1 MIKKFK
7 RGKIYARFK
16 DNIWEADLAGM
27 RSFSSFNRNVE
38 YVLFLT
44 DAFTKYAWVNPW
56 KGKNSKT
63 VLHGFIE
70 IVNESKR
77 KPNKLWLDQRKEFYN
92 NIIQKWLDDND
103 ILLYSTHNEAKSVVA
118 ERFKKVLKGKIYKKW
133 QPVTPNPVL
142 VI

>member
-7 RGKIYARFK
+7 RSKVYARFK
-16 DNIWEADLAGM
+16 DNIWAADLAEM

-44 DAFTKYAWVNPW
+44 DVFTKYAWVNPW
-56 KGKNSKT
+56 KDKNAKT

-103 ILLYSTHNEAKSVVA
+103 ILMYSTHNEAKSVVA

-133 QPVTPNPVL
+133 QPVTLNPIL

>member
-1 MIKKFK
+1 
-7 RGKIYARFK
+7 
-16 DNIWEADLAGM
+16 M
-27 RSFSSFNRNVE
+27 RSSSSFNRNVE

-44 DAFTKYAWVNPW
+44 DAFTKYTWVNPW
-56 KGKNSKT
+56 KDKNPKT

-103 ILLYSTHNEAKSVVA
+103 ILMYSTHNEAKSVVA
-118 ERFKKVLKGKIYKKW
+118 ERFKKVLKGKIY
-133 QPVTPNPVL
+133 
-142 VI
+142 

>member
-7 RGKIYARFK
+7 RGKVYARFK
-16 DNIWEADLAGM
+16 DNIWAADLAEM

-44 DAFTKYAWVNPW
+44 DVFAKYAWVNPW
-56 KGKNSKT
+56 KDKNTKI

-103 ILLYSTHNEAKSVVA
+103 ILMYSTHNEAKSVVA

-133 QPVTPNPVL
+133 QPVTLNPIL

>member
-7 RGKIYARFK
+7 RGKVYARFK
-16 DNIWEADLAGM
+16 DNIWVADLAEM

-44 DAFTKYAWVNPW
+44 DVFAKYAWVNPW
-56 KGKNSKT
+56 KDKNTKI

-103 ILLYSTHNEAKSVVA
+103 ILMYSTHNEAKSVVA

-133 QPVTPNPVL
+133 QPVTLNPIL